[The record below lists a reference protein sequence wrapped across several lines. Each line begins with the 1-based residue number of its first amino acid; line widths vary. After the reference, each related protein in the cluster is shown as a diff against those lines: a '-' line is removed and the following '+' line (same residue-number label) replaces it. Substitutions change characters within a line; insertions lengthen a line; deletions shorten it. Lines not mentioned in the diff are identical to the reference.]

1 MWHTNNQSSKPM
13 RNRRVYQTQNISY
26 TDLLNRAYS
35 RLHPNQS
42 LNDGRKQKQSIP
54 APIVGFLP
62 RKTIWTNFQQICN
75 ALRRSPNHL
84 KKFFETELV
93 TFCNFDAAR
102 HLILRGRWPNSH
114 IQSTLKR
121 YITQFVQ
128 CEDCSSLNTRMS
140 RNNKQRLYELTCNEC
155 TAHRNCQK
163 IEKAFK
169 TIANR
174 RQRIQQRQAN
184 MLWWIICFHFCLC
197 AMCVFLSSD
206 GRWVFVMLIVQTK
219 LRFISL
225 YLPRFILL
233 LIYGHATTSAK
244 FSGSSSSVNTS
255 IILV

>member
-1 MWHTNNQSSKPM
+1 MSMSDSTYGMGGLVISHHQQQRIDHDLEAFKQSLRHKRKKRRINTKIITNNQLSKPM

-26 TDLLNRAYS
+26 TDLLNRVYS

-42 LNDGRKQKQSIP
+42 LEDGPKQKHSVP
-54 APIVGFLP
+54 APIVEFLP

-84 KKFFETELV
+84 KKFFENELV

-102 HLILRGRWPNSH
+102 HLVLRGNWPNSH
-114 IQSTLKR
+114 IRFTLKR
-121 YITQFVQ
+121 YIIQFVQ
-128 CEDCSSLNTRMS
+128 CEDCSSLHTRIS

-184 MLWWIICFHFCLC
+184 M
-197 AMCVFLSSD
+197 
-206 GRWVFVMLIVQTK
+206 R
-219 LRFISL
+219 
-225 YLPRFILL
+225 
-233 LIYGHATTSAK
+233 
-244 FSGSSSSVNTS
+244 
-255 IILV
+255 